1 MHEENYTL
9 KWHTYSDHLRD
20 ILQEMSSDD
29 SFADVTLVTDDKKQ
43 IKAHRNILSACSSVF
58 KDILQINTNNNHPV
72 IYLRGIQHSEM
83 ESILQFIYLGEANF
97 YEERINEFLTVAKNL
112 DFRDLAE
119 CFEDGD
125 STAVKDD
132 TNTKTEESPIEAD
145 DVGASK
151 QDIEVAKG
159 QHQTPGKAVTK
170 KYNYECHQCDKV
182 YNYGHHLARHI
193 KSVHEGVKY
202 ACNQCDYQATKLS
215 SLTQHIQSV
224 HEGVKYA
231 CTQCGNQYTE
241 QGTLTKHIQ
250 SQHEGVKYACNQC
263 SYQATAQNHL
273 KTHIEARHEGVKYAC
288 TQCGNQYTEQG
299 TLTKHIQSQHEGVK
313 YACNQCSYQATA
325 QNHLKTH
332 IEARHEGVKYACN
345 QCHYQGSKDALRHHL
360 KQKHS

>member
-1 MHEENYTL
+1 MHEEYTL
-9 KWHTYSDHLRD
+9 KWHNYSDHLKD
-20 ILQEMSSDD
+20 ILKEMSSDD

-58 KDILQINTNNNHPV
+58 KEILQINTNNIHPV

-83 ESILQFIYLGEANF
+83 ESILQFIYLGEAKF
-97 YEERINEFLTVAKNL
+97 HEERINEFLTVAKNL

-119 CFEDGD
+119 GFEDGD
-125 STAVKDD
+125 SAAVKND
-132 TNTKTEESPIEAD
+132 TNTETEESPIEAD

-151 QDIEVAKG
+151 QDIEVAEG

-170 KYNYECHQCDKV
+170 KYKYECHQCDKV
-182 YNYGHHLARHI
+182 YNYGHHLAKHIQSVHEGVKYACNQCDKQFTQQHTLTNHI
-193 KSVHEGVKY
+193 KSKHEGVKY
-202 ACNQCDYQATKLS
+202 ACNQCDYQATQQSNLY
-215 SLTQHIQSV
+215 QHIRSK
-224 HEGVKYA
+224 HEGVNYA
-231 CTQCGNQYTE
+231 CDKCDYHALTLCNLTRHNQA
-241 QGTLTKHIQ
+241 
-250 SQHEGVKYACNQC
+250 V
-263 SYQATAQNHL
+263 
-273 KTHIEARHEGVKYAC
+273 
-288 TQCGNQYTEQG
+288 
-299 TLTKHIQSQHEGVK
+299 HEGVK